1 MVEMQCY
8 EEGSKACCAV
18 LRAMAKHPEGL
29 SMAAISSLT
38 GLDPY
43 SVRDALAGLKARQRA
58 FDRMRGTLRLW
69 NTKHHFLEMTT

>member
-1 MVEMQCY
+1 MVEQQHY
-8 EEGSKACCAV
+8 AEGSAACCAV
-18 LRAMAKHPEGL
+18 LRAMSRHPEGL
-29 SMAAISSLT
+29 SMAALSGMT

-69 NTKHHFLEMTT
+69 HTKHHFLEMAA